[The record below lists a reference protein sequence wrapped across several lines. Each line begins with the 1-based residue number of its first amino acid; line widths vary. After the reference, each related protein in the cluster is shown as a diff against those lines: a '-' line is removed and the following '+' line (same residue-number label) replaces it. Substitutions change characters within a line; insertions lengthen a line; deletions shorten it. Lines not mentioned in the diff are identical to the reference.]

1 MGTQDTHFFG
11 IPTNHVGDENGEYVV
26 ASAGELTIYFNDS
39 GTDNSDSK
47 FLGLG
52 HRPSKVLIRS
62 DQTFMITERNGIAFK
77 SPISIPEKLSQQDAV
92 ADTDTAAT
100 FRMTGGVMWD
110 YIKIRTLAANQT
122 IKVYING

>member
-26 ASAGELTIYFNDS
+26 ASAGELTVYFNDD
-39 GTDNSDSK
+39 GTDGTSTK
-47 FLGLG
+47 YLGLG